1 MGGDIKSPDWSN
13 EQSNEM
19 DPKADRADPVKMS
32 KKRRLAITCVGL
44 ILNQGIPS

>member
-32 KKRRLAITCVGL
+32 KKRRLDIIYIGEL
-44 ILNQGIPS
+44 GGIP

>member
-32 KKRRLAITCVGL
+32 KTRRLGSMWV
-44 ILNQGIPS
+44 SS